1 LNSNRRTSLRQYT
14 ILNGHPRTSW
24 NPLEDLKT
32 LKQRT
37 QKTTSEMMG
46 QPQIPPL
53 IRIENDHWVFEK
65 VDGNLLK
72 DLKHKLVLKIGL
84 ESTTLGATKDLD
96 TALFVAGKIAE
107 QEGKIVLV
115 ESM

>member
-1 LNSNRRTSLRQYT
+1 MNSNRRASLRQYK
-14 ILNGHPRTSW
+14 ILNGHPRASW

-32 LKQRT
+32 LKHRT
-37 QKTTSEMMG
+37 QITTSEMME

-65 VDGNLLK
+65 VDGTLFK
-72 DLKHKLVLKIGL
+72 DLKHKLILKIGS

-115 ESM
+115 ETM